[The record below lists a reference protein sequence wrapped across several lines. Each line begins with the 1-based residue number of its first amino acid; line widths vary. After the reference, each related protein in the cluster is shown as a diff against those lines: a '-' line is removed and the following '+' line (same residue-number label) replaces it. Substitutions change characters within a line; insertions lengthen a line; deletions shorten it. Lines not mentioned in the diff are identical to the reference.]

1 MSIVVG
7 SNTLSGEDS
16 LKRTYSVKKVFPH
29 ENYIFESVSD
39 DIGLVQLN
47 DKIEFNHKVNRIKLA
62 FEKDLGKANYKAVA
76 SGWGGP
82 KVKKYFKK
90 LSYTLNSDLLSVFR

>member
-7 SNTLSGEDS
+7 SNSLSGNDS

-29 ENYIFESVSD
+29 ENFTFEYFND

-47 DKIEFNHKVNRIKLA
+47 DKIEFNDKVNLINLE
-62 FEKDLGKANYKAVA
+62 FENDLDKANFHAVA
-76 SGWGGP
+76 TGWGKL
-82 KVKKYFKK
+82 KV
-90 LSYTLNSDLLSVFR
+90 